1 MYPVPQRLQNVISPA
16 ESVMCNGLGMPSS
29 WMTEYKYCIIKYC
42 SLKNPGT
49 HSIEMELL
57 RKHKSS
63 LAECLPLF
71 ALSNI

>member
-16 ESVMCNGLGMPSS
+16 ESVKCNGLFMPSS
-29 WMTEYKYCIIKYC
+29 LIIEYKYCIIKYC
-42 SLKNPGT
+42 SLKNAGT
-49 HSIEMELL
+49 HSIEIELL

-63 LAECLPLF
+63 LAEYLPLF